1 MASLLIRSTLRVAPR
16 RAAVALAPRVSAP
29 VLQTRAFSWSSPSF
43 VKKYTESHEWVEVAE
58 DGKTCTVGISKYAAD
73 ALGDVVYIELPA
85 EGDEATAS
93 EAFGTVE
100 SVKSASDIVSPVSGI
115 IIVVNEALAEKP
127 ADLSKDPEESGWLV
141 KIESTDATAADALMD
156 EKAYAEYLE
165 GL

>member
-1 MASLLIRSTLRVAPR
+1 
-16 RAAVALAPRVSAP
+16 
-29 VLQTRAFSWSSPSF
+29 
-43 VKKYTESHEWVEVAE
+43 
-58 DGKTCTVGISKYAAD
+58 VGISKYAAE

-85 EGDEATAS
+85 EGDETTTG

-100 SVKSASDIVSPVSGI
+100 SVKSASDIISPVSGTI
-115 IIVVNEALAEKP
+115 GAVNEALAEKP

-141 KIESTDATAADALMD
+141 KIESTDVGAADALMD